1 MPTKSPRFAP
11 NPSAKHPL
19 SGQKGWDFESI
30 PGKGVMSGLRTNYTR
45 MYVDT
50 MHVSLE
56 YTSVFVDTTYDTS
69 RPSRPSPS
77 WNAQYSSSRPL
88 RKRRRPWGTC
98 SALNLPAW
106 RGSRLQ
112 KARKRA
118 QTSILAHFSARPL
131 RNGALRSRTRLRSSC
146 SGSLRSCLHRSEP
159 RKGSGRSTA
168 LRPPAQ
174 APVLPTRR

>member
-56 YTSVFVDTTYDTS
+56 YTSVFVDTTYDKSRSSRLAEVRVGGWWTS
-69 RPSRPSPS
+69 QHMLIQPSR
-77 WNAQYSSSRPL
+77 
-88 RKRRRPWGTC
+88 
-98 SALNLPAW
+98 
-106 RGSRLQ
+106 
-112 KARKRA
+112 
-118 QTSILAHFSARPL
+118 
-131 RNGALRSRTRLRSSC
+131 
-146 SGSLRSCLHRSEP
+146 GSLETVD
-159 RKGSGRSTA
+159 TA
-168 LRPPAQ
+168 LGSSPNAEQ
-174 APVLPTRR
+174 

>member
-1 MPTKSPRFAP
+1 
-11 NPSAKHPL
+11 
-19 SGQKGWDFESI
+19 
-30 PGKGVMSGLRTNYTR
+30 MSVLRTNYTR

-118 QTSILAHFSARPL
+118 QKSILAHFSAQGGLSQSAAEQQFCSLQSTEPPRRAYRSPQ
-131 RNGALRSRTRLRSSC
+131 RRRCVALIAKGSRRTRTNLEKVRLLRTS
-146 SGSLRSCLHRSEP
+146 P
-159 RKGSGRSTA
+159 RT
-168 LRPPAQ
+168 
-174 APVLPTRR
+174 TH